1 MKSIS
6 LLILILG
13 YTSASSINVFK
24 TSKFEIPPTTTRTTV
39 KEEPNQFKPS
49 MHLNT
54 DKLLSY
60 NGNCIV
66 VNQLSVIE
74 NHDIYDCES
83 AYIPLRTFYT
93 KNENK
98 SHVLPDFLS
107 VSDILEPKQYKT
119 GICRK
124 IRR

>member
-39 KEEPNQFKPS
+39 KEPDQFKPS
-49 MHLNT
+49 KHLDTN
-54 DKLLSY
+54 KLLSF
-60 NGNCIV
+60 NGNGIV
-66 VNQLSVIE
+66 VNQFSVIE
-74 NHDIYDCES
+74 NHDLYDCES

-93 KNENK
+93 DNENK
-98 SHVLPDFLS
+98 SHVLPVFLS
-107 VSDILEPKQYKT
+107 ESDILEPKQFKT

>member
-6 LLILILG
+6 VLILILG
-13 YTSASSINVFK
+13 YTSASSINAFK
-24 TSKFEIPPTTTRTTV
+24 TSKFEMPPTSTRSTV
-39 KEEPNQFKPS
+39 KEEPDQFKPS
-49 MHLNT
+49 MHLET

-60 NGNCIV
+60 NGNCVV
-66 VNQLSVIE
+66 VNQFSVIE
-74 NHDIYDCES
+74 NHDLYDCES

-93 KNENK
+93 NNENK
-98 SHVLPDFLS
+98 SHVLPVFLS
-107 VSDILEPKQYKT
+107 ESDILEPKQYKT